1 MPVGLGEVVTAGVGD
16 ALVPGVETGV
26 GVGVTP
32 GVDVVVGVPVGDAVA
47 PGEGDA
53 LGAGDAVVLGLPVG
67 LALGVVMRVSVSPQP
82 MSVVRATSA
91 DNGVPRE
98 FVHLLIIV
106 ISSVVMATHSI
117 CAVTWLA
124 RYFITDIT
132 WRAAKRV
139 PA

>member
-1 MPVGLGEVVTAGVGD
+1 MGLGEVVTAGVGD
-16 ALVPGVETGV
+16 ALVPGVEPGV

-32 GVDVVVGVPVGDAVA
+32 GVDVVVGVPL
-47 PGEGDA
+47 GEGDA
-53 LGAGDAVVLGLPVG
+53 LGAGDAVVLGLLVG
-67 LALGVVMRVSVSPQP
+67 LALGVVMRFSGSPQP
-82 MSVVRATSA
+82 ISVVRAMSA